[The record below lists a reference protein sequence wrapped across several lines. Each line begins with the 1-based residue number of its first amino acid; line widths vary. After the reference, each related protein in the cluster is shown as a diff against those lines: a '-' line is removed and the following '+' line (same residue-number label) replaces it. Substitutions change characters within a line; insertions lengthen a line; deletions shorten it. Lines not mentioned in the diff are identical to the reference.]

1 MVQTTQSEQQKKK
14 KIFRNEESLRDN
26 IKYTNICITEFPG
39 DKREKGAEII
49 FEKIMAENFFSA
61 GPESTKTP
69 KQDESKEIYTKT
81 YSNSNSKSLKYWVS
95 QNVPSG
101 SMRKPE

>member
-1 MVQTTQSEQQKKK
+1 
-14 KIFRNEESLRDN
+14 
-26 IKYTNICITEFPG
+26 
-39 DKREKGAEII
+39 
-49 FEKIMAENFFSA
+49 MAENFFSA